1 MAELEAILP
10 LQSFTAEEEE
20 AAKAAGV
27 GIRQL
32 DIAEKLLLRGNG
44 SDAFKQAAS
53 DVFGFAIPVAP
64 NVAADKALCC
74 LCLSDS
80 EWLVLSA
87 DNRPLAKALA
97 EALSRQV
104 AAVIDVSS
112 AWAIIEVAGPN
123 AEALLASG
131 CSLDLHE
138 SSFPA
143 GRCARGLIS
152 HVEVVIYRRDS
163 GEGYHILVDRSLAT
177 DLWNWLHGAATE
189 LATVTA

>member
-1 MAELEAILP
+1 MANLEATLP
-10 LQSFTAEEEE
+10 LQTLADEDAQ

-27 GIRQL
+27 EIIQL

-44 SDAFKQAAS
+44 NEDFRKAVSGVLGQD
-53 DVFGFAIPVAP
+53 IPVAP
-64 NVAADKALCC
+64 NVIATDQFCC

-80 EWLVLSA
+80 EWLVLSGA
-87 DNRPLAKALA
+87 AKPLTKPLNDALN
-97 EALSRQV
+97 RQV

-112 AWAIIEVAGPN
+112 AWTLVEVAGAN

-138 SSFPA
+138 SNFPI

-152 HVEVVIYRRDS
+152 HVEIVIYRRES
-163 GEGYHILVDRSLAT
+163 GDGYHILVDRSLAA
-177 DLWNWLHGAATE
+177 DLWNWLHGAAAE
-189 LATVTA
+189 LASVRT